1 LLAREDENHAKYLE
15 ELEARISADVWD
27 HSERMRRRRAGDAEA
42 EVEADDDWDLDDE
55 DGEATEVIYVR
66 D

>member
-1 LLAREDENHAKYLE
+1 MKNHAEYLK

-27 HSERMRRRRAGDAEA
+27 HSERMRRRRAGDAE
-42 EVEADDDWDLDDE
+42 VEADDDWDLDDE